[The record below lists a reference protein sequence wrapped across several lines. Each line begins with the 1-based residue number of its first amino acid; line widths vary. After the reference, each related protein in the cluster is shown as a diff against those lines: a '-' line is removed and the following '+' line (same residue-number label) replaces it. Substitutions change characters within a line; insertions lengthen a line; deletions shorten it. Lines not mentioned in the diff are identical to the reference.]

1 MRRHQAEAAA
11 RTPSLLFPSS
21 LPLLT
26 RPAATL
32 GLHFVA
38 STTKDADADEDGDG
52 DWGKKAISAKKMKI
66 LSEKN
71 ERIAGYKNLS

>member
-38 STTKDADADEDGDG
+38 STTKDADADGDG